1 MADEVLNLKISRQDI
16 IKALSEVP
24 EDITGHNVL
33 SDEMLLR
40 VGKVLLKLIRQSF
53 IIKSKGGTDTT
64 GIRWAPLQPSTIK
77 RKKKTTRRA
86 RSDILNDT
94 GELLK
99 SLTPD
104 SNNKYQILRISR
116 GKLVIGTSREGAA
129 KHHKGDL
136 AKRIPQRKLWPDPQ
150 NWPDS
155 WWEEIL
161 TEVQK
166 GVVDTIVQKLKTAN
180 IGVISHG

>member
-1 MADEVLNLKISRQDI
+1 MADEVLNLTISRRDVL
-16 IKALSEVP
+16 KALSQVP
-24 EDITGHNVL
+24 EDVTGRNAL

-40 VGKVLLKLIRQSF
+40 IGKVLLKLIRESF
-53 IIKSKGGTDTT
+53 ITKSKGGTDET

-77 RKKKTTRRA
+77 RKKKTTRRK

-116 GKLVIGTSREGAA
+116 GKLVIGTNREGAA

-136 AKRIPQRKLWPDPQ
+136 SKGIPQRKLWPDVQ
-150 NWPDS
+150 NWPES

-161 TEVQK
+161 AEVQK
-166 GVVDTIVQKLKTAN
+166 GIVDTVVQKLKTLR
-180 IGVISHG
+180 